1 MEPLNSENQPQNL
14 EQKQQVFEQFTKD
27 LSALAEKGQLDPVI
41 GRDKEIRRL
50 IQVLSRRR
58 KNNPVLIGEPG
69 VGKTA
74 IVEGLALR
82 IVNKDVPDVL
92 SNKKILSLDLAAMVA
107 GSVYRGQFEARL
119 KTLIQAIEEK
129 ADEVILFIDELHN
142 LIGAGKVEGAMDA
155 GQMLKPS
162 LARGEL
168 KVIGATTLDEYHKFI
183 EKDRALERRF
193 QIVLVEEPSIEDAIT
208 ILRGLKEKYEAHHGM
223 HIKDQALVQAVNLS
237 HRYISDRYLPD
248 KAIDLMDEAASQ
260 LSIEVN
266 SVPVELDEIRRKIL
280 NLKVEKESL
289 DKDSDSAEREVQLK
303 KQIHELEKENQH
315 LSEVWE
321 KARAQLME
329 LKNVKKKQ
337 EQLKI
342 EIDRAEREGNLQKA
356 AELKYG
362 ELPKWSQQLVEL
374 EKKALSHSEGKKSMI
389 REEVGPDEIA
399 EVVSRWTGIPVER
412 IKKEQAEKLLNME
425 RILGKSVIGQEHA
438 LRKISDAVRRS
449 RAGVSD
455 PHRPIGVFMFLGP
468 TGVGKTQTAKSLAQ
482 FLFDSEQK
490 MTRIDMSEY
499 GEKHSKARLIG
510 APPGY
515 VGYEEGGQLTEYIRR
530 HPYSVVL
537 LDEVEK
543 AHPDVFHVLL
553 QVFDEGRLTDG
564 QGRTVDFKNC
574 ILIMTS
580 NVGSSRMMD
589 SNQNLSQKK
598 SIIMEE
604 LKQIFKP
611 EFLNRI
617 DEFVFFHSLGEKELK
632 QIIQIQLDEVQAR
645 LSKKNIQLNFHP
657 KVIDFLTRK
666 GYEPAFGAR
675 PLKRVI
681 QSELLNPFAL
691 KMISQEISEGSKV
704 DVKVND
710 LALEF
715 HLKPSIKKKRA

>member
-1 MEPLNSENQPQNL
+1 MMEPIQQDNPQNKD
-14 EQKQQVFEQFTKD
+14 QKQQVLEQFTQN
-27 LSALAEKGQLDPVI
+27 LNALAEKGQLDPVI

-50 IQVLSRRR
+50 VQVLSRRR

-92 SNKKILSLDLAAMVA
+92 LNKQILSLDLSAMVA

-119 KTLIQAIEEK
+119 KALIQAVEEK
-129 ADEVILFIDELHN
+129 SGDIILFIDELHN

-168 KVIGATTLDEYHKFI
+168 RVIGATTLDEYHKFI

-193 QIVLVEEPSIEDAIT
+193 QIVLVEEPSVESAIT
-208 ILRGLKEKYEAHHGM
+208 ILRGIKDKYEAHHGM
-223 HIKDQALVQAVNLS
+223 RIQDQAIVQAVQLS
-237 HRYISDRYLPD
+237 QRYISDRYLPD

-260 LSIEVN
+260 ASIEIN
-266 SVPVELDEIRRKIL
+266 SVPEELDEIRRKIV

-289 DKDSDSAEREVQLK
+289 DRDSGSEKRAVQLK
-303 KQIHELEKENQH
+303 KQIQELEEKNKH
-315 LSEVWE
+315 WTSVWE
-321 KARAQLME
+321 SARSQLME

-337 EQLKI
+337 DQLKI
-342 EIDRAEREGNLQKA
+342 EMERAEREGNFQKA

-362 ELPKWSQQLVEL
+362 ELPKWSQKLVEL
-374 EKKALSHSEGKKSMI
+374 ERRALSQSKGKKNLLK
-389 REEVGPDEIA
+389 EEVGPDEVA
-399 EVVSRWTGIPVER
+399 EVVSRWTGIPVSR
-412 IKKEQAEKLLNME
+412 LLKEQAKKLMDME
-425 RILGKSVIGQEHA
+425 NILKNSVIGQDHA
-438 LRKISDAVRRS
+438 LKKIADSVRRS

-455 PHRPIGVFMFLGP
+455 PHKPIGVFMFLGS
-468 TGVGKTQTAKSLAQ
+468 TGVGKTQTAKALAK

-490 MTRIDMSEY
+490 ITRIDMSEY

-515 VGYEEGGQLTEYIRR
+515 VGYEEGGQLTEYVRR

-543 AHPDVFHVLL
+543 AHPEVFHILL

-574 ILIMTS
+574 IFIMTS
-580 NVGSSRMMD
+580 NVGVSEMELDQGMD
-589 SNQNLSQKK
+589 GKNSKV
-598 SIIMEE
+598 MEE
-604 LKQIFKP
+604 LKLIFKP
-611 EFLNRI
+611 EFLNRV
-617 DEFVFFHSLGEKELK
+617 DEFILFNSLRKEELK
-632 QIIQIQLDEVQAR
+632 EIVQIQLREVQER
-645 LSKKNIQLNFHP
+645 LLKKDIQLEFHP
-657 KVIDFLTRK
+657 KTADFLIRR

-675 PLKRVI
+675 PLKRAV
-681 QSELLNPFAL
+681 QSELLNPL
-691 KMISQEISEGSKV
+691 SEKMISGEISEGAV
-704 DVKVND
+704 VNVQVND

-715 HLKPSIKKKRA
+715 HQNSFPKKKQA